1 MQPIVTYTKPQQVS
15 VFKTDNCFHIS
26 VTDDNG
32 IEQSIKLPISTTKVI
47 KTVQQTPAVTKPK
60 VSKPTVVR
68 IDYTED
74 GRQIEQRIEPKITK
88 LPREESKKYI
98 KNRNQNLKPFTS
110 KLTRSQ
116 VMEIKTM
123 LYDPKFMAT
132 YPSCYQAYKE
142 IAGVYGVTY
151 MCIQFIH
158 RGVTWKNV

>member
-15 VFKTDNCFHIS
+15 VFKTDNYFHIS
-26 VTDDNG
+26 ITDDNG
-32 IEQSIKLPISTTKVI
+32 IEQSIKLPTSTTKVI
-47 KTVQQTPAVTKPK
+47 KTIQQSPVVIEPE
-60 VSKPTVVR
+60 VVKPTIVR
-68 IDYTED
+68 IDRTED

-88 LPREESKKYI
+88 LPREEPKKY
-98 KNRNQNLKPFTS
+98 KKQNQNLKPFTS

-142 IAGVYGVTY
+142 IASIYGVTY

-158 RGVTWKNV
+158 KGVTWKNV